1 VVRIADPAAVVGVA
15 DSDIGITGKTALE
28 LLTQASL
35 AALADAGLTLKDVD
49 GLATAGISRM
59 ATVQIAEYFGIQPR
73 WTDGTMVG
81 GSSFEVFLG
90 HASEAVRRGLADV
103 VLICYGSNQRSAR
116 SRRYD
121 VGLDPALPSSQ
132 FDAPYGPLMPSSLY
146 ALAAQRHMHEFGT
159 TSEQLAEVAV
169 AARQWALLN
178 PKAYRHNDG
187 PLTVEDVLNSNMI
200 SSPLHALD
208 YCLITDGGGAAVVT
222 SLERARD
229 LAKHP
234 VVVLGHGEATTHFGP
249 SQMPDLTATGAYDSS
264 RRAYEMAGLSP
275 DDIDVAEL
283 YDSFT
288 ITTMLTL
295 EALGFCGRGESGA
308 FVEKGRIAPGGEFPL
323 NTSGGG
329 LSYCHPG
336 MYGLLLIV
344 EGVRQLRGEGGERQV
359 EGAEIAAVHGTGGI
373 LSSHSTVLLGVN
385 R

>member
-1 VVRIADPAAVVGVA
+1 MNEPVAAIAGVA
-15 DSDIGITGKTALE
+15 ESDLGITGKTALE

-35 AALADAGLTLKDVD
+35 TALDEAGLTLEDVD
-49 GLATAGISRM
+49 GLATAGVSRM
-59 ATVQIAEYFGIQPR
+59 PTIQVAEYFGIQPR

-81 GSSFEVFLG
+81 GSSFEVFVG
-90 HASEAVRRGLADV
+90 HAAEAVRRGLAET
-103 VLICYGSNQRSAR
+103 VLVCYGSNQRSAK

-187 PLTVEDVLNSNMI
+187 PLTVEDVLNSKMI
-200 SSPLHALD
+200 SSPLHSLD

-222 SLERARD
+222 TIERARD
-229 LAKHP
+229 LAQRP
-234 VVVLGHGEATTHFGP
+234 VVVLGHGEATTHFGL

-264 RRAYEMAGLSP
+264 RRAYEMADIGP
-275 DDIDVAEL
+275 DDVDVAEL

-295 EALGFCGRGESGA
+295 EALGFCGRGESGS

-336 MYGLLLIV
+336 MYGLLLVV
-344 EGVRQLRGEGGERQV
+344 EAIRQLRGEGGERQI
-359 EGAEIAAVHGTGGI
+359 EGAEIAVAHGTGGI
-373 LSSHSTVLLGVN
+373 LSSHSTVLFGVD